1 MTVVLAFGTFDP
13 LHDGHKFFLGQA
25 AALGDR
31 LIVVASR
38 DSYIRYV
45 KKREPVVPAVAR
57 RRALEQVE
65 GVSAVAWGDEW
76 PTDDPYRMLRDLQFD
91 VLALGYDQQPGD
103 PQAQEALAQ
112 AGRIGVRVVRL
123 PYYSRV

>member
-13 LHDGHKFFLGQA
+13 MHDGHRSFLSEA
-25 AALGDR
+25 SALGDR

-38 DSYIRYV
+38 DSYIRDV
-45 KKREPVVPAVAR
+45 KKREPVVPAQDR
-57 RRALEQVE
+57 RRALEQVA

-76 PTDDPYRMLRDLQFD
+76 PTDDPYRLLRGLQFD
-91 VLALGYDQQPGD
+91 VLVLGYDQQPGD
-103 PQAQEALAQ
+103 LQVQEALVQ

-123 PYYSRV
+123 PHYPRV